1 MKLHELLT
9 TLNQEVPF
17 DTAESWDNVGLL
29 IGDKQ
34 SVVNGILTALDCTL
48 DVVEEA
54 IDQNI
59 NTIIA
64 HHPLIFKG
72 VKHITEDGGY
82 GSILYRLIQNNI
94 NLIALHTNLDVHP
107 KGVNAM
113 LAKKLGLKNN
123 ELLDRQTTMYYK
135 VQVFIP
141 KENAQAFKDTLADHG
156 MATEGN
162 YEYCFF
168 NSEGE
173 GQFKPVGEANPH
185 IGQIGDIETV
195 NELKIEFMIPGS
207 QMTCVQK
214 IIEANHPYETPVYDF
229 IPMKKM
235 SQYGLGMIGDLPE
248 PQSVE
253 SFVQSVKK
261 VLKMPSVRYIGN
273 RDMTIQRVAI
283 VGGAGIGFENHA
295 HQRGADLFI
304 TGDIKHHEA
313 LDAKMAGI
321 NLLDINHYSEYVM
334 KEGLVSLLQ
343 DWLADVSTQIPVIAS
358 SVHTDPYDYM

>member
-29 IGDKQ
+29 IGDQQ
-34 SVVNGILTALDCTL
+34 SEVNGILTTLDCTL

-54 IDQNI
+54 INQNI

-72 VKHITEDGGY
+72 VKNITEDGGY

-113 LAKKLGLKNN
+113 LAEKIGLNSF
-123 ELLDRQTTMYYK
+123 EILDRQTTAYYK

-141 KENAQAFKDTLADHG
+141 KENAQAFKDSLAAHG
-156 MATEGN
+156 LATEGN

-168 NSEGE
+168 NAEGE

-185 IGQIGDIETV
+185 IGQMGDIETV
-195 NELKIEFMIPGS
+195 NELKIEFMIRSS
-207 QMTCVQK
+207 QMTFVEEL
-214 IIEANHPYETPVYDF
+214 IEAHHPYETPVYDF

-253 SFVQSVKK
+253 RFVQTVKQA
-261 VLKMPSVRYIGN
+261 LKMPSVRYIGN
-273 RDMTIQRVAI
+273 RDETIQRVAI
-283 VGGAGIGFENHA
+283 VGGAGIGFEKLA
-295 HQRGADLFI
+295 HQRSADLFV

-343 DWLADVSTQIPVIAS
+343 DWLADASAQLPIKAST
-358 SVHTDPYDYM
+358 VHTDPYDYM

>member
-17 DTAESWDNVGLL
+17 YTAESWDNVGLL

-34 SVVNGILTALDCTL
+34 SEVNGILTTLDCTL
-48 DVVEEA
+48 NVVEEA
-54 IDQNI
+54 INQNI

-72 VKHITEDGGY
+72 VKNILEDGGY

-113 LAKKLGLKNN
+113 LAEKIGLKNY
-123 ELLDRQTTMYYK
+123 EVLDRQATAYYK

-141 KENAQAFKDTLADHG
+141 KENAKGFKGTLAEHSL
-156 MATEGN
+156 ATEGN

-168 NSEGE
+168 NTEGQ

-185 IGQIGDIETV
+185 IGQIGNIETV
-195 NELKIEFMIPGS
+195 NELKIEFMIRSG
-207 QMTCVQK
+207 QMTFVQK
-214 IIEANHPYETPVYDF
+214 LIEDNHPYETPVYDF

-235 SQYGLGMIGDLPE
+235 SQYGLGMIGELPE
-248 PQSVE
+248 TQSVE
-253 SFVQSVKK
+253 SFVQSVKQA
-261 VLKMPSVRYIGN
+261 LQMPSVRYIGN
-273 RDMTIQRVAI
+273 RKATIKRVAI
-283 VGGAGIGFENHA
+283 VGGAGVGFENLA
-295 HQRGADLFI
+295 HQRGADIFI

-313 LDAKMAGI
+313 LDAKMSGI

-334 KEGLVSLLQ
+334 KEGLVSLLE
-343 DWLADVSTQIPVIAS
+343 DWLADVAAQIPIKAS
-358 SVHTDPYDYM
+358 TVHTDPYDYM

>member
-1 MKLHELLT
+1 MKLHELLSI
-9 TLNQEVPF
+9 LNQEVPF
-17 DTAESWDNVGLL
+17 HTAESWDNVGLL

-34 SVVNGILTALDCTL
+34 SEVNGILTTLDCTL
-48 DVVEEA
+48 EVVEEA
-54 IDQNI
+54 INQNI

-72 VKHITEDGGY
+72 VKSITEDGGY
-82 GSILYRLIQNNI
+82 GSILYRLIQNKM

-113 LAKKLGLKNN
+113 LADKIGLKHY
-123 ELLDRQTTMYYK
+123 EVLDRQATSYLK

-141 KENAQAFKDTLADHG
+141 KANVKTFKDTLAEHG
-156 MATEGN
+156 LATEGN

-168 NSEGE
+168 NTDGE
-173 GQFKPVGEANPH
+173 GQFKPVEKANPH

-195 NELKIEFMIPGS
+195 NELKIEFMIHSG
-207 QMTCVQK
+207 QMTFVQQL
-214 IIEANHPYETPVYDF
+214 IEDNHPYETPVYDF

-235 SQYGLGMIGDLPE
+235 SQYGLGMIGELPE
-248 PQSVE
+248 TQSVE
-253 SFVQSVKK
+253 SFVQSVKQA
-261 VLKMPSVRYIGN
+261 LHMPSVRYIG
-273 RDMTIQRVAI
+273 DPKATIQRVAI
-283 VGGAGIGFENHA
+283 IGGAGIGFENLA

-313 LDAKMAGI
+313 LDAKTAGI

-334 KEGLVSLLQ
+334 KEGLITLLE
-343 DWLADVSTQIPVIAS
+343 DWLAEAGATIPMKAS